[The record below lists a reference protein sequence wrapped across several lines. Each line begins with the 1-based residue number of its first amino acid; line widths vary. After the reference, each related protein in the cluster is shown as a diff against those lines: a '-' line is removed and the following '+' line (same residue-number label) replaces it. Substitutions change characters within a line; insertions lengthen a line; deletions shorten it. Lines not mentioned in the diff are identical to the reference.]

1 MSRYGPVGGARM
13 YVFYDGQICPEYH
26 RAAVSADQRI
36 VFRPS
41 PTSPRA
47 AAAEDV
53 QNDRRAPPL
62 DSLASGRTTSLTQ
75 EVPAVPNTL
84 QEMIK
89 KKLDHKGWS
98 YSDVARRGGISRS
111 TVHHLATS
119 AQLAQ
124 MPQRATLEGLA
135 RGLGVP
141 VAPVLR
147 AAAEAAG
154 INVYFENTPEIADPE
169 VEILVASVQK
179 LSPTDRRHVAAL
191 VESLLQAGGS

>member
-1 MSRYGPVGGARM
+1 M
-13 YVFYDGQICPEYH
+13 
-26 RAAVSADQRI
+26 
-36 VFRPS
+36 
-41 PTSPRA
+41 
-47 AAAEDV
+47 
-53 QNDRRAPPL
+53 
-62 DSLASGRTTSLTQ
+62 
-75 EVPAVPNTL
+75 PNTL

-89 KKLDHKGWS
+89 KKLDQKGWS

-124 MPQRATLEGLA
+124 MPQQTTLEGLA

-141 VAPVLR
+141 AAPVLR

-154 INVYFENTPEIADPE
+154 IQVYFENAPKNTDPE
-169 VEILVASVQK
+169 VDILIASVQK

-191 VESLLQAGGS
+191 VESLLQAGESQAG